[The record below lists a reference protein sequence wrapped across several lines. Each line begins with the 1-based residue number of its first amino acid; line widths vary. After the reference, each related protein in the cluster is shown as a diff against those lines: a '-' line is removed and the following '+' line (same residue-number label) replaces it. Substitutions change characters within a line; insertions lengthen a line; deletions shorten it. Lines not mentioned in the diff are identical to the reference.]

1 MAHARSPL
9 GQVRNVSGKGAMLHF
24 RTIFPVFVLA
34 GISMSTSVAA
44 DSYNQT
50 ITGAGAHFS
59 WIVFKEQQK
68 GLENHVHRPVK
79 LFGKEQMLGAGCNA
93 GIKMAQSNRLGH
105 ETFGLVCCP
114 LSQQEIREKGLKV
127 FPIAKEPLLILV
139 NKNNPIKN
147 LSIKQVRDIFSGQVK
162 NWKEVGGE
170 DRKIVVVMRPHCKD
184 RPGHWKTILPSLDRF
199 RKDRV
204 NVRSAHDM
212 VSYVGD
218 FDNAI
223 GHTGSAWDFG
233 DHRTVKVVT
242 VSGYAPTAMNV
253 KSGKYPFFRIL
264 SAVTNKRPSK
274 DVINLIEYART
285 SDQFRQI
292 ARKYE
297 LLPLGNP

>member
-1 MAHARSPL
+1 VTHARSPL
-9 GQVRNVSGKGAMLHF
+9 GQVGNTSGKGAMFQF
-24 RTIFPVFVLA
+24 RLFIPVFVLV
-34 GISMSTSVAA
+34 GISMPTSVAA
-44 DSYNQT
+44 DSNDQT

-68 GLENHVHRPVK
+68 GLEKHVHRPVK

-93 GIKMAQSNRLGH
+93 GIKIAQSNRPGH

-114 LSQQEIREKGLKV
+114 LSLQEIREKGLKV

-139 NKNNPIKN
+139 NKNNPINN
-147 LSIKQVRDIFSGQVK
+147 LSVKQVRDIFSGRVK

-170 DRKIVVVMRPHCKD
+170 DRKIVVVMRPHCKN
-184 RPGHWKTILPSLDRF
+184 RPGHWKTILPSLDQF

-212 VSYVGD
+212 VSYVSD

-233 DHRTVKVVT
+233 DRRSVKAIT
-242 VSGYAPTAMNV
+242 VSGNAPTAMNV
-253 KSGKYPFFRIL
+253 KSGTYPFFRVL
-264 SAVTNKRPSK
+264 SAVTNKSPSK
-274 DVINLIEYART
+274 DVISLIEYART

-297 LLPLGNP
+297 LLPLSSP

>member
-1 MAHARSPL
+1 
-9 GQVRNVSGKGAMLHF
+9 
-24 RTIFPVFVLA
+24 
-34 GISMSTSVAA
+34 MSTSVAA
-44 DSYNQT
+44 DSNNRT

-59 WIVFKEQQK
+59 WIVFKEQQQA
-68 GLENHVHRPVK
+68 LENHVHRPVK

-93 GIKMAQSNRLGH
+93 GIKMAQSNRPGH

-139 NKNNPIKN
+139 NRNNPIGN
-147 LSIKQVRDIFSGQVK
+147 LSVQQVRDIFSGRVK
-162 NWKEVGGE
+162 NWKEVGGD
-170 DRKIVVVMRPHCKD
+170 DRKIVVVMRPHCKE
-184 RPGHWKTILPSLDRF
+184 RPGHWKTILPSLDQF

-233 DHRTVKVVT
+233 DHRSVKAIT

-264 SAVTNKRPSK
+264 SAVTNETPSK
-274 DVINLIEYART
+274 DVISLIEYARK
-285 SDQFRQI
+285 SEQFRQI

-297 LLPLGNP
+297 LLPLSNP

>member
-1 MAHARSPL
+1 MFQSRL
-9 GQVRNVSGKGAMLHF
+9 
-24 RTIFPVFVLA
+24 IFLVVVLA
-34 GISMSTSVAA
+34 GFYMSADAVAGSE
-44 DSYNQT
+44 DRT

-68 GLENHVHRPVK
+68 ALENHIHRPLK

-93 GIKMAQSNRLGH
+93 GIKLAQSSRPGH

-114 LSQQEIREKGLKV
+114 LSKQEIREKALKV

-139 NKNNPIKN
+139 NKNNPVKN
-147 LSIKQVRDIFSGQVK
+147 LSLKQVRAIFSGNIR
-162 NWKEVGGE
+162 NWKEVGGN

-199 RKDRV
+199 RKDRI
-204 NVRSAHDM
+204 NVRSARDM

-223 GHTGSAWDFG
+223 GHTGSAWDFSG
-233 DHRTVKVVT
+233 TSSIKSLT
-242 VSGYAPTAMNV
+242 VSGYAPTAENI
-253 KSGKYPFFRIL
+253 KSGKYPFFRVL
-264 SAVTNKRPSK
+264 SAVTNKTPSK
-274 DVINLIEYART
+274 DVVSLIDYARK
-285 SDQFRQI
+285 SEQFKKI

-297 LLPLGNP
+297 LLPLSP